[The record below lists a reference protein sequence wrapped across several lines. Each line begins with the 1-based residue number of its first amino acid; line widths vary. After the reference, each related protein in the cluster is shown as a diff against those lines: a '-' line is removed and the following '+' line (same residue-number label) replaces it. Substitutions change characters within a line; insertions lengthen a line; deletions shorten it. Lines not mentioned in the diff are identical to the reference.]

1 MKIIRKLFAAILAV
15 CFLGSV
21 CGGTSSVLAAEN
33 TGSVTGSDG
42 ISAYIVTDKAE
53 YEAGDTI
60 NFTIVVE
67 NNKIHSY
74 TAKTTLSYTNTPGL
88 IETGEG
94 SIPSELLK
102 LEYGSKAEL
111 KGTLT
116 GDASVFPPSA
126 DGSGSEGKSGDADL
140 SGDNGSNGSASGNT
154 DNTGNS
160 GNSSN
165 GTNHSRSNL
174 AIIIAVVAAVGAG
187 AAYYLLRR
195 KHRAESSSDLGS
207 AAQDK
212 ADLKSENVNDK
223 KNGNTGMKVLALI
236 ITGSLLA
243 SLVGTPVRAQA
254 DDFETITLRPYI
266 NVIYGGQEVLIRA
279 IMELHAYQERVII
292 PKEHKVN
299 IKGFTCHDPS
309 IFKDKDGTYYI
320 LGTHITGGTSK
331 DLINWVGMDTALRG
345 RFSTETIAQIREWNK
360 DEKSGSWNGYLWAPD
375 VVYNPVLGKYCY
387 YLSANGDDWKSN
399 IVMLTADAPDGP
411 YTYAGSVVY
420 GGFTQE
426 DMGQTDLPR
435 VLGTDEL
442 PERYIKNGIKNKKWG
457 DKWPNCIDPC
467 VFYDD
472 DGNLWMTY
480 GSWSGGIFML
490 ALDENT
496 GLRDYNVSY
505 ETNEHSDAYFGKKIA
520 GGWYVSGEGSYI
532 QKIGDWY
539 WLFMSYGNLEAK
551 GGYNIRVFRSKT
563 PDGDYVDELGNSALY
578 DKYIFNYN
586 QSVGVRLFGGYKWRS
601 FAQGQV
607 AQGHNSALVDDDG
620 RAYIIYHSRTTDG
633 SEGHTVKIHQL
644 FLNKEGWLVAAP
656 YYFAG
661 EKLPDRVDM
670 AAFAGEYEVIVHKL
684 NIDYKNL
691 DTNRPEF
698 ITLNPDGTITGAYEG
713 SWNIENGSSYITLEF
728 NGDTYSGVALRQCV
742 ENTDLETD
750 VFTVLGK
757 NTQITVWGSKTLV
770 PE

>member
-1 MKIIRKLFAAILAV
+1 MRRKRFKRVIGAAAAAFMAV
-15 CFLGSV
+15 FICFTHTMDAS
-21 CGGTSSVLAAEN
+21 AAEN
-33 TGSVTGSDG
+33 TGSVTESDG

-53 YEAGDTI
+53 YEAGETI
-60 NFTIVVE
+60 SFTIVVE
-67 NNKIHSY
+67 NNKLHSY
-74 TAKTTLSYTNTPGL
+74 TSKTKLTYTNTPGL
-88 IETGEG
+88 VETSEG
-94 SIPSELLK
+94 SIPAELAK

-111 KGTLT
+111 SGTLV
-116 GDASVFPPSA
+116 GDASVFPPS
-126 DGSGSEGKSGDADL
+126 ENKSGVND
-140 SGDNGSNGSASGNT
+140 GGNGNGSNDS
-154 DNTGNS
+154 
-160 GNSSN
+160 
-165 GTNHSRSNL
+165 HSRSNS
-174 AIIIAVVAAVGAG
+174 AIIIAVIAAAGAV
-187 AAYYLLRR
+187 AAYYILKARR
-195 KHRAESSSDLGS
+195 KKEKQSTTYNS
-207 AAQDK
+207 
-212 ADLKSENVNDK
+212 SENKDGK
-223 KNGNTGMKVLALI
+223 AGTEKTADEKTKTAEAGKGGNTAAKVLALI
-236 ITGSLLA
+236 LTGSLLA
-243 SLVGTPVRAQA
+243 SLIGTPVKVQA

-292 PKEHKVN
+292 PKEHKVS

-309 IFKDKDGTYYI
+309 VFKDKDGTYYI

-345 RFSTETIAQIREWNK
+345 RFSTQTIARIREWNK

-375 VVYNPVLGKYCY
+375 VVYNPVLDKYCY

-411 YTYAGSVVY
+411 YEYAGSVVY
-420 GGFTQE
+420 GGFTQSDLAE
-426 DMGQTDLPR
+426 TDLPK

-442 PERYIKNGIKNKKWG
+442 PERYIKNGIANKKWG

-496 GLRDYNVSY
+496 GLSDYNVSY

-586 QSVGVRLFGGYKWRS
+586 QSVGVRMFGGYKWRT

-607 AQGHNSALVDDDG
+607 AQGHNSAFVNDDG
-620 RAYIIYHSRTTDG
+620 RAYIVYHSRTTDG

-656 YYFAG
+656 YYFAE
-661 EKLPDRVDM
+661 EKLPDKVDM
-670 AAFAGEYEVIVHKL
+670 AAFAGVYEVIVHQL

-691 DTNRPEF
+691 DTNKPEY
-698 ITLNPDGTITGAYEG
+698 ITLNADGTITGAYEG
-713 SWNIENGSSYITLEF
+713 SWNIEDNSPYITLSF
-728 NGDTYSGVALRQCV
+728 NGDTYSGVALKQCV

-750 VFTVLGK
+750 VFTALGR

-770 PE
+770 LE